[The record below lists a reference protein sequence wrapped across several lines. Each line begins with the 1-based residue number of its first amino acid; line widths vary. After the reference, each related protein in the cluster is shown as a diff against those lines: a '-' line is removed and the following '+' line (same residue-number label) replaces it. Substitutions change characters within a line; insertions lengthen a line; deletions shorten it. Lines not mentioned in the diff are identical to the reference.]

1 MNINKQRAAQN
12 ELETLK
18 ALANNGWM
26 TTRLVALW
34 VWTESTP
41 HVAINK
47 AQILLKRLGAK
58 KQVLEGE
65 TPVGMKAWILTDTG
79 ADRVNAELQEQ
90 GYSRG
95 WAHHGYDLSTLHFQ
109 KQITIV
115 EYLIEQRN
123 AGLAVVGKAGL
134 RAGVLPKRF
143 KDFDAVTVNFESGYT
158 KGVLVIGNSSEG
170 MQDRVARCE
179 GICNEV
185 KLIGDPIII
194 RGLQKK
200 LRARS
205 S

>member
-1 MNINKQRAAQN
+1 MNINKQKAAQN
-12 ELETLK
+12 ELEALK
-18 ALANNGWM
+18 ALANCGWM
-26 TTRLVALW
+26 TTRLIALW
-34 VWTESTP
+34 VWTESTQ

-47 AQILLKRLGAK
+47 AQILLKRLGAR
-58 KQVLEGE
+58 KQVLERE
-65 TPVGMKAWILTDTG
+65 TPIGMKAWILTDTG
-79 ADRVNAELQEQ
+79 AKRVNAELEEL
-90 GYSRG
+90 GFSRG

-115 EYLIEQRN
+115 EYLIEQRK

-134 RAGVLPKRF
+134 RAGLLPEKF
-143 KDFDAVTVNFESGYT
+143 KDFDAVTVNFDSGYT

-170 MQDRVARCE
+170 MQNRVARCE
-179 GICNEV
+179 SICNEV

-200 LRARS
+200 LRVRS